1 MGQIADLL
9 RAALARGDTA
19 RYELRAT
26 DPDAAWT
33 FQGES
38 MRLLGEAIPQV
49 DALEGEAPPPDP
61 EPSPAALHG
70 VAISYPSHSPARDLY
85 LGYTDDQ
92 AAWGRHDS
100 LPITAPVAGVV
111 SLYAFSVGG
120 ATVGLSPEVAALFD
134 GWVCMAPPSTRPA
147 GLQAMY
153 VAVLVY
159 DMPISTPYGTVR
171 ADWAGHVNGNVQ
183 TGRVAKGEQYAES
196 WDSGIRFENSGVPNA
211 RAAHIHACASA
222 TGTLSP
228 NGDLDGMA
236 FAFVRGWQPIKYLGE
251 VGPGPTQYQQG
262 GWTAGRRTTDFT
274 SAGKPIP
281 PMPS

>member
-1 MGQIADLL
+1 M
-9 RAALARGDTA
+9 
-19 RYELRAT
+19 
-26 DPDAAWT
+26 P
-33 FQGES
+33 
-38 MRLLGEAIPQV
+38 
-49 DALEGEAPPPDP
+49 APT
-61 EPSPAALHG
+61 ALHG

-92 AAWGRHDS
+92 VAWGRHDG

-111 SLYAFSVGG
+111 SLYAFGVGSQL
-120 ATVGLSPEVAALFD
+120 LSMSAEYQAQHAALFT
-134 GWVCMAPPSTRPA
+134 GWVCSVHPADLMAA
-147 GLQAMY
+147 LQTMY

-159 DMPISTPYGTVR
+159 DTPISTPYGTVR
-171 ADWAGHVNGNVQ
+171 VDWAGHVNGNVK
-183 TGRVAKGEQYAES
+183 TGRVAQGEQYAES

-222 TGTLSP
+222 TGTLTP
-228 NGDLDGMA
+228 NGDLDGLA
-236 FAFVRGWQPIKYLGE
+236 FAAARGWQPIRYLGE

-262 GWTAGRRTTDFT
+262 GWTAGRRTSDFT